1 MSTNFEHSVS
11 FPFSA
16 KDYWDLVSSEQYWR
30 ELLAATNSDHGRLES
45 LTVDGDE
52 ATVVTH
58 QGVSEENLPKALTA
72 VRPGDVEIPRTCV
85 FKLSGDTVIG
95 RMEATVNGAPAKIT
109 GDIIVSGDPAS
120 VQYTGAAEVS
130 IPFVGGRVEKAIIEQ
145 IVHLLNAEHDAT
157 VDFHQG

>member
-16 KDYWDLVSSEQYWR
+16 TVYWELVSSEQYWTD
-30 ELLAATNSDHGRLES
+30 LLAATNADHGRLES

-52 ATVVTH
+52 VTVVTN

-95 RMEATVNGAPAKIT
+95 RMEASVKGAPAKIT
-109 GDIIVSGDPAS
+109 GDIIISGDPANA
-120 VQYTGAAEVS
+120 QYTGAAEVS
-130 IPFVGGRVEKAIIEQ
+130 IPFVGGRVEKAVIEQ
-145 IVHLLNAEHDAT
+145 VVYLLDAEHDAT
-157 VDFHQG
+157 VDFRQG